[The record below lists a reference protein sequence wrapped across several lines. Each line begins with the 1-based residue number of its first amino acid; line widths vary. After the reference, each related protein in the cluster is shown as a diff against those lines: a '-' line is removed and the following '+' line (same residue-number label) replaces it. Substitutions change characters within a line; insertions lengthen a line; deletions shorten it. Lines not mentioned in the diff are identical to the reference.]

1 MFYFPNT
8 RKPDFRTAKRLDYD
22 EYWRTRGFDILPKLK
37 EREVIMLEQIPKGSS
52 VLIVGCG
59 NSRLPLD
66 LRDKG
71 CTVEVGD
78 LSEVVLA
85 GLLKEG
91 IKGIKFDLTK
101 PAENALTKNYDHIIL
116 SEVLEHVPFPEDAID
131 VLKHQA
137 RHLFISL
144 PNSAFYRYRLHLMF
158 AGRFFTQWVHHPAE
172 HLRFWSHAD
181 FLDWLAA
188 QDLVVEQSWS
198 SNGPFL
204 KNLWPNMFGHQMVY
218 LCKSR

>member
-8 RKPDFRTAKRLDYD
+8 RKPDFRTTKRLDYD
-22 EYWRTRGFDILPKLK
+22 EYWRTRGFAVLAKLK
-37 EREVIMLEQIPKGSS
+37 EREVIMLEQIPAGSS

-71 CTVEVGD
+71 CVVEVGD
-78 LSEVVLA
+78 LSEAVLA

-91 IKGIKFDLTK
+91 IKGVKFDL
-101 PAENALTKNYDHIIL
+101 NAPKTFTNIKSYDYIIL
-116 SEVLEHVPFPEDAID
+116 SEVLEHIPLPEEALD
-131 VLKHQA
+131 VLKYHA
-137 RHLFISL
+137 KHLFISL

-158 AGRFFTQWVHHPAE
+158 VGRFFTQWVHHPAE

-181 FLDWLAA
+181 FLDWLGA
-188 QDLVVEQSWS
+188 QDLIVEKFWS

-204 KNLWPNMFGHQMVY
+204 KNAWPNMFGHQMVY